1 MTRGNDMQE
10 LVLRMRDEIVRRG
23 ARTRLDCFAR
33 FCMPSFVT
41 QPFHRVYYGV
51 LDRFAHGKIRR
62 LIIQMPPQHGKSQGS
77 SRMLPAFIMGF
88 NPDARICIG
97 SYSQTIARDFNR
109 DVQRIMDSQ
118 EYRQLFPDTKLNEG
132 TDGNYQRNSD
142 VIEVVGH
149 SGSLRVVGRGG
160 SLTSKTVDISI
171 LDDVYKDYME
181 GNSPVIREAAWKW
194 YTTVVRTRL
203 HNTSQELI
211 VFTRWHEDDLIGR
224 IEQSGEP
231 IVDARTWEDVD
242 TLPEGAWLRINFEA
256 LKTGE
261 PTELDPRQ
269 EGEALW
275 EERHSRDKLEAQR
288 ELDPVQFNCLYQGNP
303 GGAEGRLYQPFRTWV
318 DREDWGALIRTG
330 CYVDVADEGSDY
342 LFAVCYEV
350 RRSQS
355 QVWNEQKRRFE
366 PLLFALVLD
375 MEMTDEPTEVT
386 TATIPN
392 LINRNNVQKVWVES
406 NAGGSQFEKAI
417 SKKVRAM
424 TQPFHQGGNKESR
437 VLTCSAMVNA
447 QVIMPFGW
455 ERRFQRIHEHLMTFL
470 RNFKANRHDDPED
483 AITGVYEKE
492 LADGNLMPYGHQ
504 QRGVVR
510 RN

>member
-118 EYRQLFPDTKLNEG
+118 EYRQLFPCTKLNEG

-181 GNSPVIREAAWKW
+181 PGSG
-194 YTTVVRTRL
+194 TR
-203 HNTSQELI
+203 
-211 VFTRWHEDDLIGR
+211 
-224 IEQSGEP
+224 P
-231 IVDARTWEDVD
+231 
-242 TLPEGAWLRINFEA
+242 
-256 LKTGE
+256 
-261 PTELDPRQ
+261 
-269 EGEALW
+269 
-275 EERHSRDKLEAQR
+275 
-288 ELDPVQFNCLYQGNP
+288 
-303 GGAEGRLYQPFRTWV
+303 
-318 DREDWGALIRTG
+318 
-330 CYVDVADEGSDY
+330 
-342 LFAVCYEV
+342 
-350 RRSQS
+350 
-355 QVWNEQKRRFE
+355 
-366 PLLFALVLD
+366 
-375 MEMTDEPTEVT
+375 
-386 TATIPN
+386 
-392 LINRNNVQKVWVES
+392 
-406 NAGGSQFEKAI
+406 
-417 SKKVRAM
+417 
-424 TQPFHQGGNKESR
+424 
-437 VLTCSAMVNA
+437 
-447 QVIMPFGW
+447 
-455 ERRFQRIHEHLMTFL
+455 
-470 RNFKANRHDDPED
+470 
-483 AITGVYEKE
+483 
-492 LADGNLMPYGHQ
+492 
-504 QRGVVR
+504 
-510 RN
+510 